1 LTPVK
6 YRLLHIWNTMDH
18 HPLHQCLIENI
29 VEEEEVI
36 DITEKDIITDTVKG
50 PGGPLVGN
58 QKEQIIIITNQ

>member
-1 LTPVK
+1 
-6 YRLLHIWNTMDH
+6 MDH
-18 HPLHQCLIENI
+18 HPLHQCLIGNI

-58 QKEQIIIITNQ
+58 QKEQIIIIINQ